1 VLVLRWMGTAI
12 RYTTAAL
19 IEMMKGKTARARITI
34 TDADDNVI
42 TYDEVPFV
50 FFFVSINFFFLP
62 NTGSTHT

>member
-1 VLVLRWMGTAI
+1 MLRWMGTAI

-50 FFFVSINFFFLP
+50 FVFFIIVFYVLP

>member
-1 VLVLRWMGTAI
+1 MGTAI

-42 TYDEVPFV
+42 TYDEVPFIIIIII
-50 FFFVSINFFFLP
+50 FIIFFLGACAGGH

>member
-1 VLVLRWMGTAI
+1 MLVLRWMGTAI

-42 TYDEVPFV
+42 TYDEVPLVFFFVFV
-50 FFFVSINFFFLP
+50 FFFLLP